1 MKILTGFVTNHRLV
15 LLAIILLALVM
26 YLINFN
32 FAQVGVF
39 SDDAAYI
46 ILAKSIATG
55 QGYARINFPTPRP
68 EVAWPMGYPLLLSPL
83 VAIWPFNFVPLKLLS
98 LILTFISIFI
108 LWKYL
113 QFRISPGYAVIIIA
127 LYALN
132 DDIANRASFVM
143 AEPAYMVW
151 SLLCLYLFHKF
162 ETDKFSKW
170 YQMWL
175 IALILVLTSITRLIG
190 VSLAIATILM
200 LLWQRNLRAAII
212 IGVLYSVGMLPQFML
227 GRLAGGELF
236 PPEVAAQVDVSTNY
250 VKILPN
256 FQEYFFTH
264 IPNVA
269 FGTFGQSTYA
279 IASRFHL
286 GWLVLLIQLS
296 LLFLIV
302 LGLWRSVKNGI
313 TLGEIYLGVYF
324 AVLCVKTWDG
334 IQDTTPR
341 YLIPLL
347 PLIYLYLIQGID
359 RLAGWLA
366 NRFSRPLLVPA
377 TLACIIIPSLLLLC
391 VRNVRNAF
399 HPFAATDLTAGATW
413 LADHTEQDAIIMS
426 FLPVHHYLYARRHTT
441 YFPLVKTE
449 EEFFT
454 ELDRQ
459 HISYLLVG
467 PAIDI
472 RHTPTPEIEPLVLR
486 LRQFLDEHPERFQRV
501 YEDDRAL
508 VVVYQVVPKS

>member
-1 MKILTGFVTNHRLV
+1 MKTLTGFVTNHRLV
-15 LLAIILLALVM
+15 LLAITLLASVM

-46 ILAKSIATG
+46 VLAQSLATG

-98 LILTFISIFI
+98 LVLTLVSIFI

-127 LYALN
+127 LYAFN
-132 DDIANRASFVM
+132 DDIATQASFVM
-143 AEPAYMVW
+143 SDPAYIVW
-151 SLLCLYLFHKF
+151 SFLGLYLFHKF
-162 ETDKFSKW
+162 EPDKFSKW
-170 YQMWL
+170 YQIGL
-175 IALILVLTSITRLIG
+175 IALILVLTSITRLLG

-212 IGVLYSVGMLPQFML
+212 IGVLYGLGMLPQFML
-227 GRLAGGELF
+227 GRLAGGGLF

-264 IPNVA
+264 IPNVV
-269 FGTFGQSTYA
+269 FGLFGQSTYTV
-279 IASRFHL
+279 ASRFHL
-286 GWLVLLIQLS
+286 AWLVLLIQLS

-302 LGLWRSVKNGI
+302 LGTWRLIKSRI

-359 RLAGWLA
+359 GLAGWLA
-366 NRFSRPLLVPA
+366 NRFSRPVLVPA
-377 TLACIIIPSLLLLC
+377 SLACIIIPVLLMLC
-391 VRNVRNAF
+391 VRNVRNAS
-399 HPFAATDLTAGATW
+399 HHFAATDLTAGTTW
-413 LADHTEQDAIIMS
+413 IAAHTEPDAIIMS
-426 FLPVHHYLYARRHTT
+426 RLPLHHYLYAQRLTT
-441 YFPLVKTE
+441 YFPPVKTE
-449 EEFFT
+449 EEFLA
-454 ELDRQ
+454 ELDQQ
-459 HISYLLVG
+459 HISYLFVG
-467 PAIDI
+467 PDMK
-472 RHTPTPEIEPLVLR
+472 HTPTPQLEPEMFQLH
-486 LRQFLDEHPERFQRV
+486 QFLEEHPERFQRV
-501 YEDDRAL
+501 YKNDQAL
-508 VVVYQVVPKS
+508 VTIYQIVRKS